1 MQILPMAEGK
11 ASADEKEFT
20 TGTIIELADFD
31 ESVEDEVCCGGAPA
45 PKSNPLEKPGYQM
58 QHYVRAIL
66 KDEHV
71 DVALVKTELNLADH
85 WGTLSTRLGFNRN
98 SYKVAPGLYGVGK
111 PNAESEVLV
120 TANYKLTFD
129 TVRKELDGFNCW
141 LLVLDT
147 CGINVWCAAGKG
159 TFATSELVE
168 RLHATRLA
176 EKVNHRRLIVPQ
188 LGAVG
193 IAAHT
198 VRLQSGFRVIY
209 GPVRA
214 NDIRAFL
221 KNDLEVTEKMRSV
234 SFTLR
239 ERFIL
244 IPVEINNFSRK
255 IWWIFPVLFFLS
267 GFGTSIFSLEAAWQR
282 GLAVSIAVL
291 FGGLLGA
298 VVAPLLLPWIPG
310 RSLSLKGAITGII
323 FGGIGVQMLNILSI
337 LEMISVILVITA
349 ISSYLCMIF
358 TGSTPYTSPSGVEK
372 EMKLAIPLQVV
383 AVIGGAILWLI
394 SPFV

>member
-1 MQILPMAEGK
+1 MAEVA
-11 ASADEKEFT
+11 ASEDNKEFAP
-20 TGTIIELADFD
+20 GTIIELADLD
-31 ESVEDEVCCGGAPA
+31 EPVDDEVCCGGAPA
-45 PKSNPLEKPGYQM
+45 PKSNPFEKPGYKLQP
-58 QHYVRAIL
+58 YVRAII
-66 KDEHV
+66 KDKHV
-71 DVALVKTELNLADH
+71 DVALVKTELDRSDH
-85 WGTLSTRLGFNRN
+85 WGALSTRLGFNRN
-98 SYKVAPGLYGVGK
+98 DYKVAPGLYGVGK
-111 PNAESEVLV
+111 PDADSEVLV

-129 TVRKELDGFNCW
+129 IVRKELGGLNCW

-168 RLHATRLA
+168 RLQTTRLA

-193 IAAHT
+193 VASHT

-214 NDIRAFL
+214 TDIRAFL
-221 KNDLEVTEKMRSV
+221 QNNLQVTEKMRSV

-255 IWWIFPVLFFLS
+255 IWWIFPVLFLLS
-267 GFGTSIFSLEAAWQR
+267 GISTSIFSLEAAWQR
-282 GLAVSIAVL
+282 GFAISIAVL
-291 FGGLLGA
+291 SGGLLGT

-310 RSLSLKGAITGII
+310 RSFSLKGTITGII
-323 FGGIGVQMLNILSI
+323 FGVIGVQILTMLSI
-337 LEMISVILVITA
+337 LEMFSVILITTA
-349 ISSYLCMIF
+349 ISSYLCMNF

-372 EMKLAIPLQVV
+372 EMKLAIPLQAI
-383 AVIGGAILWLI
+383 AVLIGAVLWLI